1 MLVLTLKENEAVA
14 IGESIRVM
22 VVKVKA
28 GKQVR
33 LGIEAP
39 PGVLVLRVEDKP
51 PGSSNSPVN
60 EGCKGAAKRKRP
72 G

>member
-1 MLVLTLKENEAVA
+1 MLVLTLKENEAVV
-14 IGESIRVM
+14 IGDSIRVM

-39 PGVLVLRVEDKP
+39 PGILVLRMEEKP
-51 PGSSNSPVN
+51 SGTSN
-60 EGCKGAAKRKRP
+60 K
-72 G
+72 